1 MTRFAIETTYHFPVW
16 RLSAQAALAEA
27 NAITTTAMRK
37 E

>member
-1 MTRFAIETTYHFPVW
+1 MTRFVNVTTCNLPVW
-16 RLSAQAALAEA
+16 RLSAQAVLAEA